1 MRFVDRSGGANQMLR
16 YAELPSLSNV
26 SYRLIVRNGIAA
38 SKSKATLTAESGAEK
53 KRQISELSRENN

>member
-1 MRFVDRSGGANQMLR
+1 MLR